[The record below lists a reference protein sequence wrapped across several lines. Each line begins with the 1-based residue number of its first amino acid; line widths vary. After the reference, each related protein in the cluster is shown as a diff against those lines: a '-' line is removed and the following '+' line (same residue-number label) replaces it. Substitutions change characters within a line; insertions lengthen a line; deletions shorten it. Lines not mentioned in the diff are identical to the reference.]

1 MMKVSKFTVF
11 ALLFLLKV
19 GMMRVYSQN
28 YQWGLTS
35 CPTAISRFDDLS
47 FVNDQ
52 RGWVIDFM
60 GGLYK
65 TEDGGNSWNTMT
77 GPPSNVY
84 RSVLFLDSL
93 HGFIGLLGSLN
104 QDSAILYQTFNGG
117 DTWTPI
123 SNLPYPPGNYTQRG
137 GICGMCKVE
146 DSVIYACG
154 KFWGPSFIYR
164 SGDYGQSWQ
173 RFDMSMQ
180 AFGLV
185 DIYFWSRDSGI
196 VVGSVDTSANAIYA
210 NAAIFRTTNGG
221 ITWQQVYQSQL
232 QEEWCWKISVPSDGI
247 FYVSV
252 EQYSAGPRYILK
264 SIDFGQSWIE
274 LNYDNF
280 QITIPPS
287 IGIVNQGVGFRTVN
301 EGWIAINSTNSITNS
316 FYHTLD
322 GGASWSPQQVE
333 FGINRFRFINDSI
346 GFASGLHVF
355 KLNNTI
361 QLLPEYQQSSL
372 NVSPMITFGHVTLS
386 FSDESQKSIRILSA
400 EGALIKS
407 IVVTG
412 IEYLLDLSF
421 CKAGAYFILATS
433 DKYYAS
439 EKVFLLK

>member
-1 MMKVSKFTVF
+1 MIKSSSFRLIIF
-11 ALLFLLKV
+11 LFIFNF
-19 GMMRVYSQN
+19 GIISVYSQN

-35 CPTAISRFDDLS
+35 CPSAVSRFDDLS
-47 FVNDQ
+47 FINDQ

-77 GPPSNVY
+77 GPPSTVY

-104 QDSAILYQTFNGG
+104 PDSAVLYQTFNGG
-117 DTWTPI
+117 DTWAPV
-123 SNLPYPPGNYTQRG
+123 SNFPYPLGSYLQRG

-154 KFWGPSFIYR
+154 KFWGPSFVYR

-173 RFDMSMQ
+173 RFDMGAQ

-196 VVGSVDTSANAIYA
+196 VVGSVDTSTNAIYA

-221 ITWQQVYQSQL
+221 FTWQQVYQSQL
-232 QEEWCWKISVPSDGI
+232 PEEWCWKISVPSSGV
-247 FYVSV
+247 FYVAV
-252 EQYSAGPRYILK
+252 EQYSPGSRYILK
-264 SIDFGQSWIE
+264 SMDFGQTWTE
-274 LNYDNF
+274 LNYANYM
-280 QITIPPS
+280 ITTPPTN
-287 IGIVNQGVGFRTVN
+287 GIVSQGIGFRTVN
-301 EGWIAINSTNSITNS
+301 EGWVAINSTNAISNS

-322 GGASWSPQQVE
+322 GGLSWSPQNVE
-333 FGINRFRFINDSI
+333 FGINRFRFINDST
-346 GFASGLHVF
+346 GYASGLHVF
-355 KLNNTI
+355 KLINTI
-361 QLLPEYQQSSL
+361 QSLPEHQHSEM
-372 NVSPMITFGHVTLS
+372 NISPVITSGQVTIR
-386 FSDESQKSIRILSA
+386 FSDASEKLIRVLSA
-400 EGALIKS
+400 EGALVKTIILKG
-407 IVVTG
+407 T
-412 IEYLLDLSF
+412 EHLLDLSF

-439 EKVFLLK
+439 EKFLLMK